1 MGDKYD
7 LKKSIVKKRPK
18 KRGKYRPKPHDPKK
32 PKTNKEQ
39 EKIHPGYLELDRLA
53 RGVVEEEDDDD
64 NVIGSLECD
73 DCLVNGSFV
82 PPANWG
88 AMMSN
93 DKTTQALFEQR
104 LHKMR
109 KRFVT
114 EGKDPVADIERITN
128 DMMLNLGGERYK
140 IQSQVSDR
148 LEKIQDNHPEFI
160 SLLSFLVEP
169 LQDSR
174 TKLGMKYPE
183 FPKLFD
189 DDAIEKL
196 GDDADELDERK
207 KSRANTPVSSMSPEQ
222 VQAMC
227 RQRFGLMTMEDLLNL
242 IDRIKRAEQGKKNI
256 PTK

>member
-18 KRGKYRPKPHDPKK
+18 KRGEYKDKPHDPKK
-32 PKTNKEQ
+32 LKTNKEKD
-39 EKIHPGYLELDRLA
+39 KIHPGYLELDRLS
-53 RGVVEEEDDDD
+53 RGVVEEEEDDE
-64 NVIGSLECD
+64 VVGSLECD
-73 DCLVNGSFV
+73 KCLVNSSFV
-82 PPANWG
+82 PPSNWG

-93 DKTTQALFEQR
+93 DKTTQALFEKR
-104 LHKMR
+104 LNTMR
-109 KRFVT
+109 KKFIT
-114 EGKDPVADIERITN
+114 EGSDPVEDIERITN
-128 DMMLNLGGERYK
+128 DMMLSLGGDQYK

-148 LEKIQDNHPEFI
+148 LQKIQDNHPEFI

-183 FPKLFD
+183 FPTLFD
-189 DDAIEKL
+189 DDAVEDIA
-196 GDDADELDERK
+196 DDAEELNERK
-207 KSRANTPVSSMSPEQ
+207 KSRANTPVSKMSPEQ

-227 RQRFGLMTMEDLLNL
+227 RQRFGLMSMEDLLNL

>member
-18 KRGKYRPKPHDPKK
+18 KRGEYKPKPHDPKK
-32 PKTNKEQ
+32 LKTNKEKD
-39 EKIHPGYLELDRLA
+39 KIHPGYLELDRLA
-53 RGVVEEEDDDD
+53 RGVVEEEEDDDEA
-64 NVIGSLECD
+64 IGSLECD
-73 DCLVNGSFV
+73 KCLVNSSFV

-93 DKTTQALFEQR
+93 DKTTQALFEKR
-104 LHKMR
+104 LNTMR
-109 KRFVT
+109 KKFIT
-114 EGKDPVADIERITN
+114 EGKDPIEDIERITN
-128 DMMLNLGGERYK
+128 DMMMSLGGDQYK

-148 LEKIQDNHPEFI
+148 LQKIQDNHPEFI

-183 FPKLFD
+183 FPTLFD
-189 DDAIEKL
+189 DDAVEDIA
-196 GDDADELDERK
+196 DDAEELNERK
-207 KSRANTPVSSMSPEQ
+207 KSRANTPVSRMSPEQ

-227 RQRFGLMTMEDLLNL
+227 RQRFGLMSMEDLLNL